1 MDKYNIFLFDMYG
14 VLWDGKTFYEKALE
28 ILKTLKDSGKIVYIL
43 SNNSKPSSYS
53 LKTKVPEECCNGIIT
68 SGDVIKK
75 TLENGEIK
83 FQNKENCE
91 KVYIFGSKNTP
102 IFYNTKYRVVEN
114 LDEADFIYISS
125 PQLTEEEYYNYKDD
139 KNIFKKSKNGNW
151 DSVNIKPFIPYL
163 NDCFNKKLPLL
174 SANPDLTAQEI
185 DVNTNEINFVIRQG
199 TIIEKYKELGG
210 EVFEF
215 GKPNKNIYDFTFKTI
230 EEQIG
235 RKINKNEVIMIGDTL
250 RTDIKGANNVGI
262 DSILLTET
270 GVTANKLRN
279 TNYFELLSEYNAIP
293 TYTIGK
299 IANLMDF
306 Y

>member
-28 ILKTLKDSGKIVYIL
+28 TLKTLKDNGKIVYIL
-43 SNNSKPSSYS
+43 SNSSQPNDI
-53 LKTKVPEECCNGIIT
+53 LKKRITEEHYNGIVT

-83 FQNKENCE
+83 FRNKENCE

-163 NDCFNKKLPLL
+163 NDYFNKKLPLL

-185 DVNTNEINFVIRQG
+185 DVNTNEVNFVIRQG

-279 TNYFELLSEYNAIP
+279 TNYFELLSEYNVIP